1 MIRGFATNRLFL
13 SVDGVRMNNAIFR
26 SGNIQNIISIDPFAI
41 QQTEIIAGPGS
52 VIYGSDA
59 IGGVMNFYTKKPKL
73 STTENL
79 EFNGQAVVRY
89 SSASN
94 EKAIHAEASLGAKQW
109 GYLSSVS
116 YTDFDDLKMGSHG
129 PEDYLRPDYVVTVD
143 GVDEIQQN

>member
-1 MIRGFATNRLFL
+1 
-13 SVDGVRMNNAIFR
+13 
-26 SGNIQNIISIDPFAI
+26 
-41 QQTEIIAGPGS
+41 
-52 VIYGSDA
+52 
-59 IGGVMNFYTKKPKL
+59 MNFYTKKPKL

-143 GVDEIQQN
+143 GVDEIQQNENPRIQRFSGYNQLNLMQKVHYRAQERLHFDLGMKLN